1 LQQIRD
7 GTHCQTVRV
16 AKYWNMAAACQPEMR
31 RQVYSRAT
39 ALVHALFP
47 VTCYL
52 CLDPGQKPALDL
64 CANCEADLPRNEP
77 ACPICAAAAPEAG
90 AICRRCHRLGRAFD
104 AAYAPYRYE
113 FPLPELIHRMKYRGQ
128 LPITRILGCV
138 LGKRMANRGALQVD
152 AIVPVPLHASRERKR
167 GYNQA
172 REIAVFAAREL
183 GLPVQDR
190 LVRRM
195 RETAEQT
202 GLAAGAR
209 RRNLRGAFT
218 VDAGAVLSR
227 IAIVDDV
234 LTTGAT
240 AESLALA
247 LRRAGCRHIE
257 VWAVARA

>member
-1 LQQIRD
+1 M
-7 GTHCQTVRV
+7 G
-16 AKYWNMAAACQPEMR
+16 KYWNAPGGCQPGLR

-64 CANCEADLPRNEP
+64 CAACEADLPRNDS
-77 ACPICAAAAPEAG
+77 ACPMCAAAVPDPGELCYR
-90 AICRRCHRLGRAFD
+90 CRRRNRAFD

-138 LGKRMANRGALQVD
+138 LGKRLTERGAPQVD
-152 AIVPVPLHASRERKR
+152 AIVPVPLHAARERQR

-190 LVRRM
+190 LARRI
-195 RETAEQT
+195 RETTEQT

-209 RRNLRGAFT
+209 RRNLRGAFM
-218 VDAGAVLSR
+218 VDASAVPSR
-227 IAIVDDV
+227 VAIVDDV

-240 AESLALA
+240 AEALALA
-247 LRRAGCRHIE
+247 LRRAGCRRIE

>member
-1 LQQIRD
+1 
-7 GTHCQTVRV
+7 
-16 AKYWNMAAACQPEMR
+16 
-31 RQVYSRAT
+31 
-39 ALVHALFP
+39 VHRLFP

-52 CLDPGQKPALDL
+52 CLDPGQQPALDL
-64 CANCEADLPRNEP
+64 CTGCEGDLPRNEP
-77 ACPICAAAAPEAG
+77 ACPICAAAIPRSG
-90 AICRRCHRLGRAFD
+90 AICRRCSRRDRAFD
-104 AAYAPYRYE
+104 AAFAPYRYE

-138 LGKRMANRGALQVD
+138 LGRRLAERGVPQVD
-152 AIVPVPLHASRERKR
+152 AIVPVPLHAERERRR

-183 GLPVQDR
+183 GLPVHDR
-190 LVRRM
+190 HARRI
-195 RETAEQT
+195 RATTEQT

-209 RRNLRGAFT
+209 RRNLRGAFM
-218 VDAGAVLSR
+218 VDAGAVPAR
-227 IAIVDDV
+227 VAIVDDV

-247 LRRAGCRHIE
+247 LRHAGCRRIE

>member
-1 LQQIRD
+1 
-7 GTHCQTVRV
+7 
-16 AKYWNMAAACQPEMR
+16 MAAACQPEMR

-64 CANCEADLPRNEP
+64 CAACEADLPRNDP
-77 ACPICAAAAPEAG
+77 ACSICAASVPDSNV
-90 AICRRCHRLGRAFD
+90 ICRRCSRRGRAFD

-113 FPLPELIHRMKYRGQ
+113 FPMPELIHRMKYRGQ

-138 LGKRMANRGALQVD
+138 LGRRLADRGAPQVD
-152 AIVPVPLHASRERKR
+152 AIVPVPLYAGREHRR

-183 GLPVQDR
+183 GLPVKDR
-190 LVRRM
+190 LACRI
-195 RETAEQT
+195 RETTEQT

-209 RRNLRGAFT
+209 RRNLSGAF
-218 VDAGAVLSR
+218 AVETSDVPSR
-227 IAIVDDV
+227 VAIVDDV

-240 AESLALA
+240 AESLALV
-247 LRRAGCRHIE
+247 LRRAGCRRIE
-257 VWAVARA
+257 VWTVARA

>member
-1 LQQIRD
+1 M
-7 GTHCQTVRV
+7 GG
-16 AKYWNMAAACQPEMR
+16 CQPARYKE
-31 RQVYSRAT
+31 VYSRAV
-39 ALVHALFP
+39 ALVHGLFP

-52 CLDPGQKPALDL
+52 CLDAGQRPALDL
-64 CANCEADLPRNEP
+64 CAGCEADLPANIP
-77 ACPICAAAAPEAG
+77 ACPICALPVPEIG
-90 AICRRCHRLGRAFD
+90 GPCRRCARRQRAFD
-104 AAYAPYRYE
+104 AAYAPYRYV

-138 LGKRMANRGALQVD
+138 LGKRLADRGALQVD
-152 AIVPVPLHASRERKR
+152 AVVPVPLHAGRERKR

-183 GLPVQDR
+183 GLPVHDR
-190 LVRRM
+190 LAQRTRA
-195 RETAEQT
+195 TAEQT

-209 RRNLRGAFT
+209 RRNLRGAFE
-218 VDAGAVLSR
+218 VSGVPPLR
-227 IAIVDDV
+227 VAIVDDV

-247 LRRAGCRHIE
+247 LRRAGCRRIE

>member
-1 LQQIRD
+1 
-7 GTHCQTVRV
+7 
-16 AKYWNMAAACQPEMR
+16 MR

-64 CANCEADLPRNEP
+64 CAACEADLSPNEP
-77 ACPICAAAAPEAG
+77 ACPMCAAAVPEFNAL
-90 AICRRCHRLGRAFD
+90 CRRCRKLGRAFD
-104 AAYAPYRYE
+104 AAYAPYHYE

-138 LGKRMANRGALQVD
+138 LGKRLADRGVPQVD
-152 AIVPVPLHASRERKR
+152 AIVPVPLHAARERKR

-190 LVRRM
+190 LARRI

-202 GLAAGAR
+202 GLPAGAR
-209 RRNLRGAFT
+209 RRNLRGAFM
-218 VDAGAVLSR
+218 VDAGAVPSR
-227 IAIVDDV
+227 VAIVDDV

-240 AESLALA
+240 AEALALA
-247 LRRAGCRHIE
+247 LRRAGCRRIE
-257 VWAVARA
+257 VWAIARA

>member
-1 LQQIRD
+1 M
-7 GTHCQTVRV
+7 G
-16 AKYWNMAAACQPEMR
+16 

-64 CANCEADLPRNEP
+64 CAGCEADFPRNDS
-77 ACPICAAAAPEAG
+77 ACPMCAEPVPEPG
-90 AICRRCHRLGRAFD
+90 ELCRRCRRRRRAFD

-113 FPLPELIHRMKYRGQ
+113 FPLPELILRMKYRGQ

-138 LGKRMANRGALQVD
+138 LGRRLAEHGTPQVD
-152 AIVPVPLHASRERKR
+152 ALVPVPLHAARERKR

-172 REIAVFAAREL
+172 SEIAFFAAREL
-183 GLPVQDR
+183 GLPVEDR
-190 LVRRM
+190 LARRI
-195 RETAEQT
+195 RATAEQT

-209 RRNLRGAFT
+209 RRNLGGAFMIE
-218 VDAGAVLSR
+218 AGDVPSR
-227 IAIVDDV
+227 VAIVDDV

-247 LRRAGCRHIE
+247 LHRAGCRRIE